1 MKKTN
6 SKIDMEVAGKNTS
19 DLVFDQK
26 LWNMQQRANELQNRY
41 PTKHYTTYGIKTFN
55 AKDVTPGW
63 DGFNAYHGDIY
74 MLVGG
79 TVTRYNVEIHGDLT
93 RCPHYKFR
101 LENGDVE
108 EC

>member
-1 MKKTN
+1 MC
-6 SKIDMEVAGKNTS
+6 IRDRNTS
-19 DLVFDQK
+19 DLVFSQE
-26 LWNMQQRANELQNRY
+26 LWDMQQRAAELQNRY

-55 AKDVTPGW
+55 AKDVLAGW
-63 DGFNAYHGDIY
+63 DGFNGVNGDIY

-93 RCPHYKFR
+93 ICPYYKFR

-108 EC
+108 